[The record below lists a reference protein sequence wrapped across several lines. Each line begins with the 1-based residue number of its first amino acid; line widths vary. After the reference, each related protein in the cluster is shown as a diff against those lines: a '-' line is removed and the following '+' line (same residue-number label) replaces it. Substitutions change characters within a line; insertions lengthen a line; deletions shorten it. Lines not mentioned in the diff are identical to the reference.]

1 MQTPAGYT
9 IVGQGPTRRAV
20 ITNLWD
26 VYFNPSFVDRLIHVL
41 MGCWLVGIF
50 FMISVAA
57 YYMVR
62 KRHKEFSQF
71 TLKFALITA
80 FIALILQLLSG
91 DSTARGVAKNQPTK
105 FAAMEAVYKTQE
117 YTPFNVI
124 GVVDTEKEKVIGISI
139 PGLLSFMTYHNFKE
153 AVQGLN
159 AFPKEDWPNV
169 PAVFYSYH
177 VMVYAWFGMMAIAI
191 CGLILRKHLETAKW
205 FLWPAVFSVLLPYAA
220 NTAGWFT
227 AEMGR
232 QPWIIYGVMRISEGV
247 SKVVSYEQ
255 VMGSLIMF
263 TVVYALLLVL
273 FLFLLNRKI
282 QHGPVEEEGDA
293 YYRDRYV

>member
-1 MQTPAGYT
+1 MDVITLARIQFGFTAAFHYLFPPMTIGLSWMILVIEGLYIKTRKPFYRQMAQFWVKLFALFFAMGVATGFVLLFAFGNNWSTFSKFVGDVFGSLLAAEGLFAFFLEGGFLGIMLFGWDRVKPWVHYMATCLVSFGATFSATWIVMANSWMQTPAGYT

-117 YTPFNVI
+117 YTPF
-124 GVVDTEKEKVIGISI
+124 GG
-139 PGLLSFMTYHNFKE
+139 
-153 AVQGLN
+153 
-159 AFPKEDWPNV
+159 
-169 PAVFYSYH
+169 
-177 VMVYAWFGMMAIAI
+177 
-191 CGLILRKHLETAKW
+191 
-205 FLWPAVFSVLLPYAA
+205 
-220 NTAGWFT
+220 
-227 AEMGR
+227 
-232 QPWIIYGVMRISEGV
+232 
-247 SKVVSYEQ
+247 
-255 VMGSLIMF
+255 
-263 TVVYALLLVL
+263 
-273 FLFLLNRKI
+273 
-282 QHGPVEEEGDA
+282 
-293 YYRDRYV
+293 